1 VRDDALNRLGFFDPL
16 FDFRF
21 RWDSVSDVLFAVDF
35 FELGGEVR
43 CVSLCEFWN
52 RINAGSFQKFGIL
65 RSDAANPHQVCVV
78 DEPENVLL
86 GDSCRFGQSLS
97 ACAGSCLLEQILDR
111 ANASGSELLSIS
123 LSNTFDFCNFCHEI
137 TPVRLRTREASLAQF
152 DSGTISLVLRIAEI
166 FTSVQGE
173 GTWIGVPST
182 FVRLSGCNLRC
193 RWCDTPYA
201 SWKPEGPN
209 RSVEDLIGE
218 LVAFPVDHVVITGGE
233 PMIFDDLEPLAQ
245 GLRDA
250 GKTITIETAGTVFR
264 SVACDLMSIS
274 PKLANSTPEGD
285 WRDRHENTRH
295 QPAVLRQLI
304 SRYDYQLKF
313 VVDPEVG
320 ADVLEIE
327 ALLAEVGS
335 VDPHR
340 VLLMPEGISSE
351 DLWRRAKLLVPVCI
365 ERNWRLTSRMHVD
378 LFGNRRGT

>member
-1 VRDDALNRLGFFDPL
+1 MGDDALDRLRFVDPL
-16 FDFRF
+16 FNFRF
-21 RWDSVSDVLFAVDF
+21 RRNAVRDVLFAVDL
-35 FELGGEVR
+35 FELGREI
-43 CVSLCEFWN
+43 CAVSLGELGHRVHTCGFE
-52 RINAGSFQKFGIL
+52 QLGIL
-65 RSDAANPHQVCVV
+65 WSDTADAHQVSVV
-78 DEPENVLL
+78 NKPQNVLFWDT
-86 GDSCRFGQSLS
+86 GRFGQFLS
-97 ACAGSCLLEQILDR
+97 TCLAGRLFEQTFDGGYAR
-111 ANASGSELLSIS
+111 RCELLSVC
-123 LSNTFDFCNFCHEI
+123 LSNTFNFRDFCHVI
-137 TPVRLRTREASLAQF
+137 TPVRLRTRCASLAQF
-152 DSGTISLVLRIAEI
+152 LSGTIKLVLRIAEI

-173 GTWIGVPST
+173 GSWIGVPST

-209 RSVEDLIGE
+209 RSVEDLLSE
-218 LVAFPVDHVVITGGE
+218 LVASPVDHVVITGGE

-264 SVACDLMSIS
+264 TVACDLMSIS